1 MAHNHTPSQGHLFDR
16 RMVGRILKAEWGQDI
31 SIEDDDATTRC
42 VRRFGRLK
50 RGPKE
55 RKSQTHVTGARM
67 ADSNGHDVSTG
78 LPIYPRDV

>member
-1 MAHNHTPSQGHLFDR
+1 
-16 RMVGRILKAEWGQDI
+16 MVGRILKAEWGQDI

-67 ADSNGHDVSTG
+67 ADSNGHDVG
-78 LPIYPRDV
+78 PPIHSIGTFV